1 MRLYLWPGFPVGI
14 FPQKIAGLG
23 HLWFGLMI
31 PEVFPC
37 QLPVGVLNHNF
48 SMINGLVI
56 GLREKLQE
64 SPIFN
69 RKIHGFL

>member
-48 SMINGLVI
+48 SMINGLV
-56 GLREKLQE
+56 
-64 SPIFN
+64 
-69 RKIHGFL
+69 